1 MRKLAKGRQ
10 RKNPG
15 INRTRQ
21 RALAVNLAKGMA
33 PEPAM
38 IDAGY
43 SPTTARKKAFQ
54 VIRQPVIQSLLTES
68 CQRIMQ
74 KREMEFDA
82 ILEPYFDGLKAAV
95 IVKSTQLGDA
105 QIPKDPATGE
115 PFPDHHT
122 RMAAADRLIE
132 FHRPKGTQAE
142 DNQPPP
148 APPVNIQVRFIKPA
162 ASRDPIPSSLPTPS
176 AQADGASF
184 PVPKVAFVNN
194 RR

>member
-21 RALAVNLAKGMA
+21 RALALNLAKGMA

-82 ILEPYFDGLKAAV
+82 VLEAYFDALEAPV
-95 IVKSTQLGDA
+95 IVKSTQLGDVH
-105 QIPKDPATGE
+105 IPKDPTTGK

-122 RMAAADRLIE
+122 RMAAADRLIDL
-132 FHRPKGTQAE
+132 HRPKSTQAE

-148 APPVNIQVRFIKPA
+148 VSPVNIQVKFIKTPA
-162 ASRDPIPSSLPTPS
+162 NSLPTPIIPTTPNVQTAAAIS
-176 AQADGASF
+176 TVPTPSF
-184 PVPKVAFVNN
+184 VRS